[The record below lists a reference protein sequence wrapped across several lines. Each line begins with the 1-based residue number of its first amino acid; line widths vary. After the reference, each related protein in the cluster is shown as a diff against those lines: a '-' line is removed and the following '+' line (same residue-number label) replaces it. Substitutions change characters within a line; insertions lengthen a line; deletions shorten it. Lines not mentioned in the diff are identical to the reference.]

1 MQIISRRYLKITLK
15 ISDRLTLKEVR
26 CELSSS
32 FGIISGTEKEGILFL
47 EIAVIFKMKK
57 KNESKKTLGTR
68 IFSQTRRKRPFKNL
82 AIQIVDR
89 ESSLVEI

>member
-1 MQIISRRYLKITLK
+1 MQIISRRYLTITLK

-57 KNESKKTLGTR
+57 KNESKKTLDQNFFTNKKKK
-68 IFSQTRRKRPFKNL
+68 T
-82 AIQIVDR
+82 IQKFR
-89 ESSLVEI
+89 NTNS

>member
-1 MQIISRRYLKITLK
+1 MQIISRRYLTIILK

-68 IFSQTRRKRPFKNL
+68 IF
-82 AIQIVDR
+82 
-89 ESSLVEI
+89 

>member
-1 MQIISRRYLKITLK
+1 MKITLK

-57 KNESKKTLGTR
+57 KNESKKTLDQNFFTNKKKK
-68 IFSQTRRKRPFKNL
+68 T
-82 AIQIVDR
+82 IQKFR
-89 ESSLVEI
+89 NTNSW